1 MAEAAQGQESS
12 NLGPAELLE
21 AKCGPVFMG
30 RLGSG
35 QQSLV
40 GPVVLCFVYFN
51 PSRLSWLWLRKGGAE
66 CILNYTEGIL
76 QSKGP
81 LSRKRFLGV

>member
-30 RLGSG
+30 TLGRG

-40 GPVVLCFVYFN
+40 GPVVCVLFISLLEGSHGCG
-51 PSRLSWLWLRKGGAE
+51 SGKKGLSVL
-66 CILNYTEGIL
+66 
-76 QSKGP
+76 
-81 LSRKRFLGV
+81 